1 MSITDFHIIREKL
14 NEYNVK
20 ATQQRIVIYA
30 SLISS
35 KEHPTTDSIFEKIK
49 ENNPSISLATV
60 YKTLET
66 FVEKGLVKK
75 VMTDDGYMRYDGMT
89 EPHHHIYCTDTH
101 EIVDYDDD
109 ELLVLIKS
117 YLAKKD
123 IKNLSIE
130 NICVQI
136 NGKKIDQNKPI
147 SIK

>member
-1 MSITDFHIIREKL
+1 MSIINFHIIREKL
-14 NEYNVK
+14 NEHDVK

-30 SLISS
+30 ALIYS
-35 KEHPTTDSIFEKIK
+35 KEHPTTESVFEKIK
-49 ENNPSISLATV
+49 ESNPSISLATV

-66 FVEKGLVKK
+66 FVEKGLIKK

-117 YLAKKD
+117 YLAKKE

-130 NICVQI
+130 SICVQV
-136 NGKKIDQNKPI
+136 NGKKIDKNKSI

>member
-1 MSITDFHIIREKL
+1 M
-14 NEYNVK
+14 
-20 ATQQRIVIYA
+20 IYA
-30 SLISS
+30 ALISS
-35 KEHPTTDSIFEKIK
+35 KEHPTTESVFEKIK
-49 ENNPSISLATV
+49 ESNPSISLATV

-66 FVEKGLVKK
+66 FVEKGLIKK

-117 YLAKKD
+117 YLAKKE

-130 NICVQI
+130 SICVQV
-136 NGKKIDQNKPI
+136 NGKKIDKNKSI